1 MNKEIYYKWLFIL
14 AGMWSFIVSIIG
26 FILKQIDPT
35 VAWLVIAFGV
45 GFFFVSRDTHQN
57 HGVIVGGIIE
67 KVAAFII
74 AYTSVPIILNNAI
87 VTAVDL
93 LLAVLFIECL
103 IWLRRAEKK

>member
-45 GFFFVSRDTHQN
+45 GFFCESGYPPKSWGDCGWDN
-57 HGVIVGGIIE
+57 
-67 KVAAFII
+67 
-74 AYTSVPIILNNAI
+74 
-87 VTAVDL
+87 
-93 LLAVLFIECL
+93 
-103 IWLRRAEKK
+103 